1 MTQMLELLYVK
12 SVYKPELEALVI
24 ISSSVVA
31 KSTSVFLLGGEP
43 WHMEY
48 SAGLHKYSVCFHT
61 TFPPGAKDSELGA
74 SQGCFFSN

>member
-43 WHMEY
+43 
-48 SAGLHKYSVCFHT
+48 
-61 TFPPGAKDSELGA
+61 
-74 SQGCFFSN
+74 